1 MAELVGLVVGALK
14 TMLPIVADRFVTA
27 STLDHHPVA
36 ASQITFHPANVG
48 KGHPA
53 AQGAG
58 VIELGSVAKNR

>member
-14 TMLPIVADRFVTA
+14 TVLFIVADRFVIA

-36 ASQITFHPANVG
+36 ASQITFHPA
-48 KGHPA
+48 